1 MVRAITP
8 SRPVAHRNALQK
20 ATTGGGFVAAQKLLL
35 IDAGSESMHVIASR
49 IRRLGYPVLYAKTIE
64 KAEQLLCEP
73 RYAVG
78 AVVIPPDLPVAN
90 LRGALGAFRNASAVE
105 RLPFLV
111 SGSRPP
117 TGRRTEL
124 ADAGVEFAL
133 WEPADAHT
141 LRFQINRAMAGHIS
155 RASRRCALRAPAAW
169 PVDLRVRRRHEKARV
184 YTISATGAFLAT
196 SAPAP
201 RRTSVFA
208 KMDLPMAT
216 VLTTGRVVFA
226 NPSGDHMKRNLPV
239 GMAVRFEGTPPETET
254 LLRIYAEIRHCVL
267 EV

>member
-1 MVRAITP
+1 
-8 SRPVAHRNALQK
+8 
-20 ATTGGGFVAAQKLLL
+20 
-35 IDAGSESMHVIASR
+35 
-49 IRRLGYPVLYAKTIE
+49 
-64 KAEQLLCEP
+64 
-73 RYAVG
+73 VG
-78 AVVIPPDLPVAN
+78 AVVIPPDLTVTD
-90 LRGALGAFRNASAVE
+90 LRGTLEALRNASAVE
-105 RLPFLV
+105 HLPFLV

-133 WEPADAHT
+133 WEPVDAHT
-141 LRFQINRAMAGHIS
+141 LRFQINRAMAGHIP

-169 PVDLRVRRRHEKARV
+169 PVDLQMGRRHEKARV
-184 YTISATGAFLAT
+184 YTISAAGAFLAT

-201 RRTSVFA
+201 QSTSVFA

-216 VLTTGRVVFA
+216 VRTTGRVVFA
-226 NPSGDHMKRNLPV
+226 NPSGDRMKHNLPV